1 MNPQEVAHARNCFSK
16 IVVSLSR
23 VESARFSLRLLFRNL
38 ATASL
43 TVTRAG
49 SGREAPSSPFCFASY
64 SSSSLRLKSSAF
76 SQLRVLAL
84 RRMKGPSDPRMP
96 LIHLGQRQRL

>member
-1 MNPQEVAHARNCFSK
+1 MAHPRNCFSR

-23 VESARFSLRLLFRNL
+23 AESAKFSLPLLVRKRD
-38 ATASL
+38 TASL
-43 TVTRAG
+43 WVTRPG
-49 SGREAPSSPFCFASY
+49 FGGEASSSPCCFASY

-84 RRMKGPSDPRMP
+84 RRMKGPSDPSRP